1 MTMNYN
7 LGVNKERRISV
18 AEMTKISLCTALLA
32 ISSYIVFPIPF
43 TPIMLT
49 AQTII
54 VNLIGLILTPLHA
67 AISVMLFILLGA
79 IGLPIF
85 AGGEGGL
92 GALLGPTGGF
102 IIGFL
107 FSAIAISYFKGK
119 KHNILRYVLA
129 TVFIGMPVTYLLG
142 ASYMSYILN
151 MDYMRAIQLAVIP
164 FLLGDTIK
172 CLMASMVATRIN
184 KILDNMK
191 S

>member
-1 MTMNYN
+1 MMNYN
-7 LGVNKERRISV
+7 LGVNKGRRISV
-18 AEMTKISLCTALLA
+18 SEMTKISLCTALLA

-54 VNLIGLILTPLHA
+54 VNLIGLILTPLHG
-67 AISVMLFILLGA
+67 AISVLLFIVLGA

-85 AGGEGGL
+85 AGGAGGL
-92 GALLGPTGGF
+92 SAILGPTGGF

-107 FSAIAISYFKGK
+107 FSAIAISYLKGRK
-119 KHNILRYVLA
+119 INILRYVLV

-142 ASYMSYILN
+142 ASYMSYALN
-151 MDYMRAIQLAVIP
+151 MDYKKAIELAVIP

-172 CLMASMVATRIN
+172 CVIASIIAARVHRILEN
-184 KILDNMK
+184 VKP
-191 S
+191 

>member
-7 LGVNKERRISV
+7 LGVNKGRRISV
-18 AEMTKISLCTALLA
+18 SEMTKISLCTALLA

-54 VNLIGLILTPLHA
+54 VNLIGLILTPLHG
-67 AISVMLFILLGA
+67 AISVLLFIVLGA

-85 AGGEGGL
+85 AGGAGGL
-92 GALLGPTGGF
+92 SAILGPTGGF

-107 FSAIAISYFKGK
+107 FSAIAISYLKGRK
-119 KHNILRYVLA
+119 TNILRYVLV

-142 ASYMSYILN
+142 ASYMSYALN
-151 MDYMRAIQLAVIP
+151 MDYKKAIELAVIP
-164 FLLGDTIK
+164 FLLGDAIK
-172 CLMASMVATRIN
+172 CVIASIIAARVHRI
-184 KILDNMK
+184 LENMK
-191 S
+191 P